1 MVAIV
6 YTTVGNMPDARKIA
20 KTLVEEQIV
29 ACVNII
35 PKIESY
41 YRWNGKIEND
51 EEVVLISKTT
61 DANVKKTIQRIKQ
74 LHSYDL
80 PDIILLPLLQR
91 MALYILV
98 QLRAL
103 EKEATYVHLE
113 ILHLISYQVRQRSQV
128 LQVETLV

>member
-20 KTLVEEQIV
+20 KTLVEEQLV

-35 PKIESY
+35 PNIESY
-41 YRWNGKIEND
+41 YRWEGKIEND

-80 PDIILLPLLQR
+80 PDIIVLPIIGGLKDYLD
-91 MALYILV
+91 YIS
-98 QLRAL
+98 
-103 EKEATYVHLE
+103 K
-113 ILHLISYQVRQRSQV
+113 
-128 LQVETLV
+128 ETLWN